1 MKKQLLHAT
10 LGALLFIPL
19 YGYAAEEVPSST
31 PIKKDSVSKELSIE
45 DATSTASTTAK
56 SFTTCS
62 QEAIE
67 KRDTKIASSRAL
79 YNTSMTSALTERK
92 NKEKAAVAVL
102 DADDKKDA
110 IKLSI
115 ENYRNK
121 AKGAQTIL
129 TQARKM
135 TWQTFEDD
143 ITVCRELEKN
153 TEEPSNEPLG
163 ISARSMEPSLK
174 KNEDSEP
181 KSIKETIKAGIESL
195 RSLFN

>member
-10 LGALLFIPL
+10 LGALLFFPL
-19 YGYAAEEVPSST
+19 YGYAAEEVSSST
-31 PIKKDSVSKELSIE
+31 LIKKDAIPKELSVDE
-45 DATSTASTTAK
+45 ATSTASTTVK
-56 SFTTCS
+56 SFTVCS

-67 KRDTKIASSRAL
+67 NRDTKIATSRAQ
-79 YNTSMTSALTERK
+79 YNTSMASALTERK

-102 DADDKKDA
+102 NADDKKDA

-115 ENYRNK
+115 ETYRNQ

-129 TQARKM
+129 TQARKA

-143 ITVCRELEKN
+143 IALCRDIEKSIEVLDN
-153 TEEPSNEPLG
+153 EPSG
-163 ISARSMEPSLK
+163 SAARSVEPTLK
-174 KNEDSEP
+174 KTDETES